1 MINKSLVHDRFAKNL
16 ESYNK
21 NAKIQKRMA
30 ERLVGFIKNKKPQR
44 ILEIGC
50 GTGFLTKLVNDKIDF
65 EVYQTIDIV
74 EECQAYINQINPKIE
89 FICEDIEEFLRINN
103 KKYDLI
109 ISNASLQ
116 WVNDFEK
123 AVNDLTNRL
132 NPSGE
137 FILSTFGIENFKEIY
152 HVIGATLNYFS
163 INELHLMFP
172 NAIIEPEIHIMAFE
186 SPKDVLK
193 HLQSTGVNALEQTTW
208 TKKDLIKFENGYKN
222 FCSRRPTLTYNPVY
236 IKIIS
241 PLG

>member
-1 MINKSLVHDRFAKNL
+1 MIDKKLVHDRFAKNL
-16 ESYNK
+16 ESYNE

-30 ERLVGFIKNKKPQR
+30 ERLLDFIKNKNPQR

-50 GTGFLTKLVNDKIDF
+50 GTGFLTKLVNDKISFDT
-65 EVYQTIDIV
+65 YQALDIV

-89 FICEDIEEFLRINN
+89 FISDDIEEFLKNDNN
-103 KKYDLI
+103 KYDLI

-116 WVNDFEK
+116 WVNDFERV
-123 AVNDLTNRL
+123 VNELRARL
-132 NPSGE
+132 NPNGE
-137 FILSTFGIENFKEIY
+137 LVFSTFGQENFKEIY
-152 HVIGATLNYFS
+152 HVIGATLNYYS
-163 INELHLMFP
+163 LSELRDMFP
-172 NAIIEPEIHIMAFE
+172 DSSIEPEIHILAFE

-193 HLQSTGVNALEQTTW
+193 HLQATGVNALEQTAW

-236 IKIIS
+236 VKIIS